1 MSDFVYLFFTV
12 YGLSVAAFL
21 TVALVRD
28 RKQMRAG
35 EDE

>member
-12 YGLSVAAFL
+12 YGLGVAAFL

-28 RKQMRAG
+28 RKQMRTT
-35 EDE
+35 ENQ